1 MKKMILIMGSLVFCA
16 NVFATSS
23 AQLNNVI
30 LQSFQTKSTVKS
42 AQSSFPIVYGGQD
55 ISKPLIATAD
65 ESVWS
70 GQQRLVG

>member
-1 MKKMILIMGSLVFCA
+1 MKKLILIMGSLILSA
-16 NVFATSS
+16 TVFATSS
-23 AQLNNVI
+23 TQLNNVI
-30 LQSFQTKSTVKS
+30 LQSFQTKSTVKN
-42 AQSSFPIVYGGQD
+42 AQASFPIVYGGQD